1 MQLQQLPW
9 LKFLLP
15 LLLGIICSR
24 WISFEIHWAFLLILL
39 SIYFLSNHFYRKYNK
54 SWLYILSFVCLILFG
69 LAYTQRFQ
77 LKFQKYHFSK
87 FEGKY
92 AIGIVRTPIE
102 NKTNSYQTTLEIKNI
117 IQEHNIINTKGKL
130 LLYIQKDSLKNP
142 LEIGDEILL
151 HLKSN
156 EIEAPKNLKQFDY
169 KTYLSYNDIY
179 HQAYIKNFEYKILAK
194 HQRYFIKRKSDEIS
208 KYAQSLLQ
216 KYIPDKENF
225 NIADGIFLGHKSEM
239 DIEQYNTFAY
249 LGIVHILS
257 VSGLHVGIIYLLIS
271 FCLSFIPN
279 KSKTIY
285 ILKFLTAFLLIW
297 LFAFVVGLSPAV
309 VRSALLFSILHLGR
323 ILKEDTIPLNILLGA
338 AFIQL
343 LINPLVLYNI
353 GFQLSYLAM
362 LGLYLFYKPIYNVLY
377 SKNKFIN
384 WFAQLCSASVA
395 AQIFTLPFAIYY
407 FGNFPTYF
415 LIANIFAIPLST
427 LILWFCVALLPLQF
441 IPIMA
446 KLTGYLISYLIDIF
460 IYLSKLLLMLPYA
473 KMNTLFINEWQLIL
487 CCLAISIFTI
497 YIFTQKIKYAL
508 YALSIVVFIIISAYF
523 IQYQNYQQDKLVFYA
538 VNKNLVY
545 GLHQKSNVTI
555 YSKDTL
561 SLKDYN
567 FNVSNTCRY
576 FRNQT
581 VNNDLIK
588 QDLQFIK
595 NKSVYFLHQHN
606 IQKSYQTP
614 LSIDIL
620 VLTDNIYLD
629 VERLVQNYHFKQL
642 ILSSDL
648 DYKHQKIYSKLLN
661 EAGIS
666 FTDLNRQTYID
677 YNI

>member
-9 LKFLLP
+9 LKLLLP
-15 LLLGIICSR
+15 LLLGIVCSR
-24 WISFEIHWAFLLILL
+24 WIAVEIHWAFLLVLL
-39 SIYFLSNHFYRKYNK
+39 SFYFLSNYFYRKYNK
-54 SWLYILSFVCLILFG
+54 SWLYILSFISLIIFG

-77 LKFQKYHFSK
+77 LAFQKHHFSK
-87 FEGKY
+87 FEGDY
-92 AIGIVRTPIE
+92 AIGIVREPIE
-102 NKTNSYQTTLEIKNI
+102 NKTNSYQTTIEIKNI
-117 IQEHNIINTKGKL
+117 IQEHKIFHTKGKL

-216 KYIPDKENF
+216 KYIPNKENF

-271 FCLSFIPN
+271 FFLSFIPN
-279 KSKTIY
+279 KNKTIY

-309 VRSALLFSILHLGR
+309 VRSALLFSILHFGR

-338 AFIQL
+338 AFVQL

-362 LGLYLFYKPIYNVLY
+362 LGLYLFYKPIYNLLY
-377 SKNKFIN
+377 SENKFIN
-384 WFAQLCSASVA
+384 WFAQLCSASIA

-441 IPIMA
+441 IPLLA
-446 KLTGYLISYLIDIF
+446 KLTGQLISYLIDVF
-460 IYLSKLLLMLPYA
+460 IYLSKLLLLLPYA
-473 KMNTLFINEWQLIL
+473 KISTLFINEWQLIL
-487 CCLAISIFTI
+487 CCLAIAIFTI
-497 YIFTQKIKYAL
+497 YIFSQKIKYAL
-508 YALSIVVFIIISAYF
+508 YALSIVVLIIISAYYF
-523 IQYQNYQQDKLVFYA
+523 QYQNYKQDKLVFYA

-545 GLHQKSNVTI
+545 GFHQKSNVTI

-561 SLKDYN
+561 SLKDFN

-581 VNNDLIK
+581 INNNLIV
-588 QDLQFIK
+588 QDLQLIK
-595 NKSVYFLHQHN
+595 SKSIYFLHQNN
-606 IQKSYQTP
+606 IQKSYQAP

-629 VERLVQNYHFKQL
+629 IEKLVQNYRFKQL

-648 DYKHQKIYSKLLN
+648 DYKHQKIYTKLLN

-666 FTDLNRQTYID
+666 FTDLKQQAYID